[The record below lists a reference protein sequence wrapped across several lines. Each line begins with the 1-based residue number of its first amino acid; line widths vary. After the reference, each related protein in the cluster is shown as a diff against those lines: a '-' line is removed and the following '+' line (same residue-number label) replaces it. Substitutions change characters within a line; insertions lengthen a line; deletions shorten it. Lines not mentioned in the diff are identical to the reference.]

1 MKFIGKISRD
11 KATQIPFD
19 LPVNR
24 EIIFSNNKHVFK
36 KRIEH
41 RQRSLLNRLSFLK
54 PFLEEGEEIFLIT
67 TGCSPATFSERFW
80 TGLNVFQLKCS
91 MLVFTNRRVFHVP
104 TTKHHF
110 YRNSIAHFFYADCIS
125 IGIKGLT
132 LIVRYKN
139 GRKEKFHH
147 IAVREEKRLKVLLKS
162 ISLEGAAGPARGRI
176 HLCPRC
182 TRELDEARFV
192 CGNCRLE
199 FKDRS
204 RAGRLAILYPGGGY
218 FYARHP
224 FLGLADAAIE
234 MILLCMFLLSL
245 IGGLKGIKYS
255 GLGLYVLPFA
265 LLFEKAL
272 TVYHSRNLINEFIP
286 KEKEIKVL
294 STGKAEE
301 EACKSEKDLGL

>member
-1 MKFIGKISRD
+1 MIFIGKKLRD
-11 KATQIPFD
+11 KVAKIPFD

-24 EIIFSNNKHVFK
+24 EVIFSSHKNVFK
-36 KRIEH
+36 KRIER
-41 RQRSLLNRLSFLK
+41 RQRSLLNMLSFLK

-67 TGCSPATFSERFW
+67 TGCSPVTFSERFW

-91 MLVFTNRRVFHVP
+91 LLIFTDRRAFHVP

-110 YRNSIAHFFYADCIS
+110 YRNSIAHFYYADCIS

-162 ISLEGAAGPARGRI
+162 ISLDGTAGPAQGRV

-182 TRELDEARFV
+182 TKGLDEVKFV
-192 CGNCRLE
+192 CENCGLE
-199 FKDRS
+199 FKDRA
-204 RAGRLAILYPGGGY
+204 RARKISILYPGGGY

-224 FLGLADAAIE
+224 FLGVADAAIE
-234 MILLCMFLLSL
+234 IILLGMCILSI
-245 IGGLKGIKYS
+245 IGILKGIKYCGP
-255 GLGLYVLPFA
+255 GLFIFPFT

-272 TVYHSRNLINEFIP
+272 TVYHSTNLINEYIT
-286 KEKEIKVL
+286 KEKDIGYVQQ
-294 STGKAEE
+294 
-301 EACKSEKDLGL
+301 D